1 MTRIDSGNNAFVSM
15 VTEDRRCT
23 NQSNGIPLQENYTW
37 ALYQYHSVPLNTG
50 TYLEAV

>member
-23 NQSNGIPLQENYTW
+23 NGILLQENYTW